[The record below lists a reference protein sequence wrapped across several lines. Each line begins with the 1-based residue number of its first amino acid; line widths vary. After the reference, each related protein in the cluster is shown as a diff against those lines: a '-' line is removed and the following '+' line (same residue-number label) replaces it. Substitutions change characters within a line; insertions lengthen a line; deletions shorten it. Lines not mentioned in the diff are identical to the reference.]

1 MMNKAE
7 VQCLVDGSE
16 FMSDEGC
23 YLKDLPQPM
32 SNAIKQDYPQAK
44 VTSFI
49 CGHHLLKYRMAR
61 VDSLINADLKQSQ
74 KINRKLTRALQS
86 DNYEIRDVNK
96 ALQQSLTF
104 GQKVSDGVARFGGSW
119 TFIFIFIV
127 ILITWMII
135 NGLALF
141 GIHFDPYPYILL
153 NLFLSCFSAIQAP
166 IIMMSQNRSA
176 ERDRLDS
183 ENDFHVNLKSEH
195 ELRILH
201 AKLDHLTQNQLP
213 HDLEVEKLQLQ
224 ILGEV
229 RSELTKLREENTI
242 LKAKLKEERGA
253 KEDGR

>member
-1 MMNKAE
+1 MTEKAE
-7 VQCLVDGSE
+7 LVHCIVDDAQLY
-16 FMSDEGC
+16 SDEGF
-23 YLKDLPQPM
+23 YLGDLAQPI
-32 SNAIKQDYPQAK
+32 SNAVKSDYPGAK

-49 CGHHLLKYRMAR
+49 CAHHLLKYRMSR

-74 KINRKLTRALQS
+74 KINRKLTKALQN
-86 DNYEIRDVNK
+86 DNYEIRDVNE

-104 GQKVSDGVARFGGSW
+104 GQKISDAVARFGGSW

-127 ILITWMII
+127 ILIIWMII

-141 GIHFDPYPYILL
+141 GVHFDPYPYILL

-166 IIMMSQNRSA
+166 IIMMSQNRAA
-176 ERDRLDS
+176 ERDRLHS

-195 ELRILH
+195 ELRIIH

-229 RSELTKLREENTI
+229 RSELAKLRDENT
-242 LKAKLKEERGA
+242 KLKEKLKQQENQ
-253 KEDGR
+253 

>member
-1 MMNKAE
+1 MTEK
-7 VQCLVDGSE
+7 VKLVHCIVDDAQLY
-16 FMSDEGC
+16 SDEGF
-23 YLKDLPQPM
+23 YLGDLAQPI
-32 SNAIKQDYPQAK
+32 SNAVKADYPGAK

-49 CGHHLLKYRMAR
+49 CSHHLLKYRMSR

-74 KINRKLTRALQS
+74 KINRKLTKALQS
-86 DNYEIRDVNK
+86 DNYEIRDVNE

-104 GQKVSDGVARFGGSW
+104 GQKISDAVARFGGSW

-127 ILITWMII
+127 ILIIWMVI

-141 GIHFDPYPYILL
+141 GVHFDPYPYILL

-166 IIMMSQNRSA
+166 IIMMSQNRAA
-176 ERDRLDS
+176 ERDRLHS

-195 ELRILH
+195 ELRIIH

-229 RSELTKLREENTI
+229 RSELAKLRDENT
-242 LKAKLKEERGA
+242 KLKEKLKQQENQ
-253 KEDGR
+253 

>member
-1 MMNKAE
+1 MTEKAK
-7 VQCLVDGSE
+7 LVHCIVDDSQLY
-16 FMSDEGC
+16 SDEGF
-23 YLKDLPQPM
+23 YLGDLAQPI
-32 SNAIKQDYPQAK
+32 SNAVKADYPGAK

-49 CGHHLLKYRMAR
+49 CSHHLLKYRMSR

-74 KINRKLTRALQS
+74 KINRKLTKALQS
-86 DNYEIRDVNK
+86 DNYEIRDVNE

-104 GQKVSDGVARFGGSW
+104 GQKISDAVARFGGSW

-127 ILITWMII
+127 ILIIWMVI

-141 GIHFDPYPYILL
+141 GVHFDPYPYILL

-166 IIMMSQNRSA
+166 IIMMSQNRAA
-176 ERDRLDS
+176 ERDRLHS

-195 ELRILH
+195 ELRIIH

-229 RSELTKLREENTI
+229 RSELAKLRDENT
-242 LKAKLKEERGA
+242 KLKEKLKQQENQ
-253 KEDGR
+253 

>member
-1 MMNKAE
+1 MTENTKE
-7 VQCLVDGSE
+7 IKCLVDDGR
-16 FMSDEGC
+16 FTADEGC
-23 YLKDLPQPM
+23 YLRELPQPM

-49 CGHHLLKYRMAR
+49 CAHHLLKYRVSR

-86 DNYEIRDVNK
+86 DNYEIKDVNQ

-119 TFIFIFIV
+119 TFIFIFV
-127 ILITWMII
+127 MILITWMVI
-135 NGLALF
+135 NGLAIF

-229 RSELTKLREENTI
+229 RTELAKLREENVA
-242 LKAKLKEERGA
+242 LKEKLKNYKGE
-253 KEDGR
+253 